1 MIKVVLLLS
10 MLFCHLIDDYH
21 IQGLLATFK
30 QKKNWEEMPDLYRN
44 DWKIALFEHAF
55 SWTFM
60 MMLPITVAA
69 LAGWISVTVIPYLC
83 LFVANLLWHAFID
96 HLKCNS
102 LKINLWE
109 DQVAHIFQIV
119 LTWIILVII

>member
-21 IQGLLATFK
+21 IQGMLANFK
-30 QKKNWEEMPDLYRN
+30 QKRYWEEMPDLYRN
-44 DWKIALFEHAF
+44 DWKIALFEHSF
-55 SWTFM
+55 SWTFV

-69 LAGWISVTVIPYLC
+69 LGGWISVTVVPYLC

-96 HLKCNS
+96 NLKCNS

-109 DQVAHIFQIV
+109 DQVAHIFQIII
-119 LTWIILVII
+119 TWIILVVI